1 MTHDRTRGT
10 NVRVGGPPGR
20 NDDAG
25 DETMTLATGSGAN
38 VRVGGG
44 PRNRGTSRRSA
55 GAAPVAAR
63 VASHPPGAAHAGR
76 VALAA
81 LALLAACVRT
91 TTVTYLPSPERPRLS
106 LAEGGTVLARYLS
119 IECESLLGRTV
130 ASSETRVRVAVDSV
144 GNVTSSMLER
154 STGDAQ
160 ADGLVGAVTAQLK
173 LAALP
178 PGATEAVVRASYR
191 CAPEGGATA
200 TLLHP

>member
-1 MTHDRTRGT
+1 MTHDRTSGT
-10 NVRVGGPPGR
+10 NVRVGGAPRRRAVSGPGGR
-20 NDDAG
+20 ASTRAALAG
-25 DETMTLATGSGAN
+25 LL
-38 VRVGGG
+38 
-44 PRNRGTSRRSA
+44 
-55 GAAPVAAR
+55 
-63 VASHPPGAAHAGR
+63 
-76 VALAA
+76 ALAA
-81 LALLAACVRT
+81 LGALGALGACVRT

-106 LAEGGTVLARYLS
+106 LAEAGTVLARYLG

-191 CAPEGGATA
+191 CAAEGGATA

>member
-1 MTHDRTRGT
+1 MTHDRTSGT
-10 NVRVGGPPGR
+10 NVRVGGAPRGR
-20 NDDAG
+20 AASGRGARASAFAPLAG
-25 DETMTLATGSGAN
+25 
-38 VRVGGG
+38 
-44 PRNRGTSRRSA
+44 
-55 GAAPVAAR
+55 PVA
-63 VASHPPGAAHAGR
+63 V
-76 VALAA
+76 AA

-119 IECESLLGRTV
+119 IECESLLGRPV
-130 ASSETRVRVAVDSV
+130 SSSETRVRVAVDSA

-178 PGATEAVVRASYR
+178 PAATEAVVRASYR